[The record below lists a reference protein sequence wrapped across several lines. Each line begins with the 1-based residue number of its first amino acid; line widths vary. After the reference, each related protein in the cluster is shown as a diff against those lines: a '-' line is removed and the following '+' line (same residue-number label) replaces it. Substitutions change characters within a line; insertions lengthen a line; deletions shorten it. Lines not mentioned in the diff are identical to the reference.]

1 MPCSSLVEA
10 GDGASQGTQHRQ
22 SGCRRRQAVRVLNP
36 PVMLPFCSSSE
47 WWHGCRMNTKMLLTH
62 FSTCYPRMP
71 MYLSRPGSPA
81 RRQKSS
87 SGEGPVMAPMLDHAW
102 VRVGDMWKLRA
113 YVCAIEQSFH
123 DTFEGDSES
132 VCLFVLPTF
141 SHQYSRPP
149 RPSHTSGPHLPAQLG
164 RRLRHIKMVVVTW
177 SRDIM
182 TVLVQHGASLT
193 VAYGHN
199 EARGVS

>member
-1 MPCSSLVEA
+1 
-10 GDGASQGTQHRQ
+10 
-22 SGCRRRQAVRVLNP
+22 
-36 PVMLPFCSSSE
+36 
-47 WWHGCRMNTKMLLTH
+47 MNAKNLLLTH
-62 FSTCYPRMP
+62 FSTRYPHMP
-71 MYLSRPGSPA
+71 TYLSRPGSPA
-81 RRQKSS
+81 RGQKSS
-87 SGEGPVMAPMLDHAW
+87 SGEGPVVAPALDHAR

-113 YVCAIEQSFH
+113 YVRAIEQSFH
-123 DTFEGDSES
+123 DTFEEGDSES
-132 VCLFVLPTF
+132 ACLFVLPTF

-164 RRLRHIKMVVVTW
+164 RRLRHIKIVVVTW

-182 TVLVQHGASLT
+182 TVLVQRGASLT